1 MAIYENFMFPLLPSY
16 WAGKNACVGNNGTS
30 DITTYANGYERA
42 ADALLSKAIHSV
54 HAYEDEL
61 IHPICFNIRH
71 SIELRLKGWLERLCE
86 FAELRGRNVDSIRTG
101 THDLSELWERFEQ
114 LSTSLDDRYYEL
126 VEVLKPYVSG
136 LADMDNSGETFRYP
150 QSLEKEQHLTN
161 VSIINLD
168 LLGVRFAE
176 LKKITKII
184 SIFNDSLQREYEGN
198 RHTKELS
205 WAQIKWIAEQVSDCY
220 LTNSTAIKPAIES
233 VKATL
238 RISSREYSR
247 AMSVIK
253 EDFLLSGKVGTQ
265 KVLKHLKAGSLQCF
279 LNEYK
284 KYTAAESDLAN
295 RDFTTEEYLEYLCSD
310 ENRTRSNSQAQCIE
324 AIRSKLDVE
333 EVIELTTLYYF
344 ADNLSFSK
352 GYEDSLEIE
361 LPSKDLL
368 VSDSNEL
375 EKALYHLLGKMPL
388 IDSITSSLIYLNQSE
403 LVEVVLESELKTQSE
418 VADLKH
424 EISAQK
430 DSWWIPVLE
439 KVEKFKEQQ
448 FQLPQLE
455 DN

>member
-1 MAIYENFMFPLLPSY
+1 MAKYENFMFPLLPSY

-184 SIFNDSLQREYEGN
+184 SSFNDSLQREYEGN
-198 RHTKELS
+198 RHTK
-205 WAQIKWIAEQVSDCY
+205 
-220 LTNSTAIKPAIES
+220 
-233 VKATL
+233 
-238 RISSREYSR
+238 
-247 AMSVIK
+247 
-253 EDFLLSGKVGTQ
+253 
-265 KVLKHLKAGSLQCF
+265 
-279 LNEYK
+279 
-284 KYTAAESDLAN
+284 
-295 RDFTTEEYLEYLCSD
+295 
-310 ENRTRSNSQAQCIE
+310 
-324 AIRSKLDVE
+324 
-333 EVIELTTLYYF
+333 
-344 ADNLSFSK
+344 
-352 GYEDSLEIE
+352 
-361 LPSKDLL
+361 
-368 VSDSNEL
+368 
-375 EKALYHLLGKMPL
+375 
-388 IDSITSSLIYLNQSE
+388 
-403 LVEVVLESELKTQSE
+403 
-418 VADLKH
+418 
-424 EISAQK
+424 
-430 DSWWIPVLE
+430 
-439 KVEKFKEQQ
+439 
-448 FQLPQLE
+448 
-455 DN
+455 